1 MTTYVSQD
9 NQVIARGTI
18 KPQLI
23 DIVFNDGTRYFSTKS
38 DGYTLDFLKN
48 LQIAKVV
55 K

>member
-1 MTTYVSQD
+1 MTTFVNQD
-9 NQVIARGTI
+9 NEVIARGTI

-23 DIVFNDGTRYFSTKS
+23 DLVFNDGTRYFSTKS
-38 DGYTLDFLKN
+38 DGYSLDFLKN

>member
-1 MTTYVSQD
+1 MATFVNQD
-9 NQVIARGTI
+9 NDVIARGTI

-38 DGYTLDFLKN
+38 DGYSLDFLKN
-48 LQIAKVV
+48 LKIAKVV

>member
-1 MTTYVSQD
+1 MATFV
-9 NQVIARGTI
+9 NQENEVIARGTI

-48 LQIAKVV
+48 LHIAKVV

>member
-1 MTTYVSQD
+1 MATFVNQD
-9 NQVIARGTI
+9 NEVIARGTI

-38 DGYTLDFLKN
+38 DGYSLDFLKN
-48 LQIAKVV
+48 LKIAKVV